1 MRELFQGDLNTKLN
15 CNIISNDFQELPCN
29 CRLPGTPLQL
39 QEQEYVPIQRQV
51 SQLDHGV
58 PNNMSPNE
66 QALHRQHPI
75 AHENKNARPH
85 PRHQEALH

>member
-15 CNIISNDFQELPCN
+15 CNIISKDFQELPCN

-51 SQLDHGV
+51 SPLDRGV

-85 PRHQEALH
+85 QRHQEALH